1 MFSHGY
7 FVTDGFIVTPLALG
21 KGEPL
26 VISYNRW
33 VCRYATNLVITGGCF
48 LAPLALD
55 ITGGSVVAPLALGK
69 EWVTGYSQ
77 WGCC

>member
-33 VCRYATNLVITGGCF
+33 VCRYATNLSDNRRVFPRTTG
-48 LAPLALD
+48 
-55 ITGGSVVAPLALGK
+55 
-69 EWVTGYSQ
+69 TGYNRGVCRCTTGP
-77 WGCC
+77 WEGVGHRL

>member
-1 MFSHGY
+1 MFSHRY

-33 VCRYATNLVITGGCF
+33 VCRYATNLSDNRRGFPRTTDT
-48 LAPLALD
+48 D